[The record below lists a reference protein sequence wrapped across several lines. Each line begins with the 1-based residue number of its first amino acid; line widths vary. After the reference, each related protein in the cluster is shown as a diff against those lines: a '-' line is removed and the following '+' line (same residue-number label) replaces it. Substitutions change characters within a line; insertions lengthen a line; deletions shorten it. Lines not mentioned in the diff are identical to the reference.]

1 MSFFSLRSCKQKQ
14 QKEINALIII
24 IIHRHLY
31 PPPVE
36 PSVDQICC
44 FFKKKSKLVFRYLF
58 TECGWIFSSPQEAG
72 SRTASLK
79 RSNQVKGLRHS
90 RSVSCLFSETLQ
102 SPWVNSAIAISCHGC
117 FFHFLFFFFASTQI
131 ISPSMEW
138 IQATAD
144 IFMTLPYSQENSFR
158 LWLFHLGFFFLP
170 ALKWCSCSL
179 LHFKVGVQ
187 IWICFLLS
195 GVILNACRLCVVSH
209 RNHHFS
215 HSFHIKWHCSCSEAV
230 WLSVGSQRWGL
241 PSCIFAA
248 GMCIVG

>member
-1 MSFFSLRSCKQKQ
+1 M
-14 QKEINALIII
+14 
-24 IIHRHLY
+24 
-31 PPPVE
+31 E
-36 PSVDQICC
+36 PSLDLICC
-44 FFKKKSKLVFRYLF
+44 FKKKSKLAFRYLF

-117 FFHFLFFFFASTQI
+117 FFSIFFFFCLDANYFPIHGMNSSDSRHLHDIAILSGEFISTLTF
-131 ISPSMEW
+131 SSG
-138 IQATAD
+138 
-144 IFMTLPYSQENSFR
+144 FV
-158 LWLFHLGFFFLP
+158 FFFFFFSP

-215 HSFHIKWHCSCSEAV
+215 HSFHIKWHCSSSEAV
-230 WLSVGSQRWGL
+230 WLSVGSQCWGL